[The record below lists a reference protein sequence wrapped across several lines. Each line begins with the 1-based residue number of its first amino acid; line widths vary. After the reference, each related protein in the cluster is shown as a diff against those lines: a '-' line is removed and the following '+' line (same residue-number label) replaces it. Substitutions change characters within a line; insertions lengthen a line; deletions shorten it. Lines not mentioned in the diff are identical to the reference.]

1 MVVPKLPSGV
11 RDINA
16 DVTDPFFE
24 QTHMEHQRIIGFDV
38 EGIQLLK

>member
-16 DVTDPFFE
+16 GVTDPFFE
-24 QTHMEHQRIIGFDV
+24 PTHVEHQRIFGLDV
-38 EGIQLLK
+38 EGVQLLK